1 MKHILWLCSLLLLLT
16 TACTP
21 SNTTDETPDV
31 VPQEPLEAPVSET
44 KPEEPP
50 TTNPYQSQLMGDW
63 QSVDDA
69 ENWLRFTADT
79 RYEYHKAAQEPT
91 KDAYLLDYNCDGTA
105 PAPTDGEAPAYIRL
119 TEEDMCWYIIKAEEE
134 TLELSYVGRG
144 NTLTYKRGTL
154 PEDLTE

>member
-16 TACTP
+16 TACSP
-21 SNTTDETPDV
+21 SNTTDETTK
-31 VPQEPLEAPVSET
+31 EPLEVPASET
-44 KPEEPP
+44 KIEATT
-50 TTNPYQSQLMGDW
+50 TTNPYQSRLMGDW
-63 QSVDDA
+63 QSADDA
-69 ENWLRFTADT
+69 DNWLRFTTDT
-79 RYEYHKAAQEPT
+79 RYEYHKGMNEPT

-119 TEEDMCWYIIKAEEE
+119 TEGDMCWYIIKAEEE

-154 PEDLTE
+154 PEDLAQ